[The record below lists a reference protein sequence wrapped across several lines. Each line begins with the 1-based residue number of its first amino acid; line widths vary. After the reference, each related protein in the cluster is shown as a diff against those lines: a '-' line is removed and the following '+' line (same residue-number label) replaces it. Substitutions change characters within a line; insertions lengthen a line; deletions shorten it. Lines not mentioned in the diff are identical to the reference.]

1 MPERRPA
8 EDKRAR
14 HGLGA
19 RSAQG
24 ETTPARPAGRMMN
37 APQGS
42 HTGDAPEPPS
52 QATGRA
58 RIARAGRARRRTVQ
72 DNPGTGRARI

>member
-8 EDKRAR
+8 ERKRAR
-14 HGLGA
+14 RGLGA
-19 RSAQG
+19 RSAGG
-24 ETTPARPAGRMMN
+24 ETTRARPSGRMPE
-37 APQGS
+37 APHGS
-42 HTGDAPEPPS
+42 HTGEAPEPPP

-72 DNPGTGRARI
+72 DNPATGRARI

>member
-8 EDKRAR
+8 DKKRAR

-24 ETTPARPAGRMMN
+24 EATPARPSGRMTE
-37 APQGS
+37 APCGS
-42 HTGDAPEPPS
+42 HTGDAPEPPP

-72 DNPGTGRARI
+72 DNPATGRAKI